1 MRTSGRRFPQL
12 EESVSSASAPQLIF
26 ECGQRATSQQSN
38 HTDLTSELPGG
49 LLMII
54 SRYESEPVL
63 PSARVR
69 CSESSLLA
77 DAEQLPALDPP
88 LRVIPAA
95 THLERHHAAQNRDEH
110 ELTAQRRPPLVSCGD
125 RRRPSIHTPVHA
137 PPDILWTSVEH
148 RMVPSRNRRA
158 LSAPV
163 ARSTPARRLR

>member
-12 EESVSSASAPQLIF
+12 KESVSSASAPQLIF

-69 CSESSLLA
+69 CPESSLLA

-88 LRVIPAA
+88 LRVILAA
-95 THLERHHAAQNRDEH
+95 THLERYHAAQNRDEH
-110 ELTAQRRPPLVSCGD
+110 ELTAQRRPPWSHAEIVDVRASTVQFTHHQISCGHLL
-125 RRRPSIHTPVHA
+125 SIEWS
-137 PPDILWTSVEH
+137 L
-148 RMVPSRNRRA
+148 RA
-158 LSAPV
+158 TDGP
-163 ARSTPARRLR
+163 